1 MIEIGT
7 AGAPANP
14 VYPSADASRH
24 RLARRILRSH
34 MSRGFGSGRWL
45 NAVVFSVAGFILG
58 AVFWHFVGFWS
69 FVSHVV
75 LTGPSGSVA
84 GVVRKDPG
92 RNTQVTKEQVIK
104 EPGRLRDGARA
115 IVPLVSTL
123 APEVEDCVTLALDRR
138 SGRTDLLP
146 CRRLPRELPLSDA
159 SSRGDLAAI
168 TAPAATAATWSV
180 QVDATDTPAPPPS
193 R

>member
-7 AGAPANP
+7 AGAPANQ
-14 VYPSADASRH
+14 VYRPADASGH
-24 RLARRILRSH
+24 SLARRRLRSQ

-45 NAVVFSVAGFILG
+45 NGVVFSVAGFILG

-75 LTGPSGSVA
+75 LTGPA
-84 GVVRKDPG
+84 GGAARKDPG

-146 CRRLPRELPLSDA
+146 CRRLARELPLLEGSP
-159 SSRGDLAAI
+159 RGDLAAV
-168 TAPAATAATWSV
+168 TAPAATAATWTV
-180 QVDATDTPAPPPS
+180 QVDATDTPARPPA